1 MNTFPPKEVQNMC
14 FGHISPRV
22 LEHFA
27 PYSAKFRPVFCNIS
41 PRVLEHFAPK
51 KEPLKSMY
59 SEDISL
65 HALLTHFAPKRTLKN
80 HVFWTHIVLKKNVLS
95 EHISPEHV
103 SVQQR
108 TRQYFDGWR
117 LMEYYYLKTMRWM
130 VGAGRWMVGWLGPP
144 PHLSGRHNHCLLDD
158 ISSWVENLI
167 YSPIC
172 PTTIEKGRREG
183 GGTKERKGDRK
194 KRKGNGE

>member
-14 FGHISPRV
+14 FGHIWPRV

-65 HALLTHFAPKRTLKN
+65 HAL
-80 HVFWTHIVLKKNVLS
+80 
-95 EHISPEHV
+95 
-103 SVQQR
+103 
-108 TRQYFDGWR
+108 
-117 LMEYYYLKTMRWM
+117 
-130 VGAGRWMVGWLGPP
+130 
-144 PHLSGRHNHCLLDD
+144 
-158 ISSWVENLI
+158 
-167 YSPIC
+167 
-172 PTTIEKGRREG
+172 
-183 GGTKERKGDRK
+183 
-194 KRKGNGE
+194 